1 MELLKSICSLKLLKK
16 ADLLTWWAV
25 KLLPSMTRI
34 SVLGRHSCPRWLY
47 LITQWR
53 PVKVLNVG
61 CWFPQGHCLRCC
73 TCFLKMVPGVRKS
86 TNKRV
91 CLRKIKICT
100 GLVAQSC
107 PIVVAPWTVAHQA
120 SPPLGFS
127 RQEYWSGL
135 PLPSPGDLPDPGIDP
150 GSPALWINPLL
161 SEPPG
166 NPLRCQNSQLK
177 TTALDQRIPGVEH
190 VKVWWG
196 KN

>member
-107 PIVVAPWTVAHQA
+107 PIVVAPWTVACQA
-120 SPPLGFS
+120 PLSMGFS
-127 RQEYWSGL
+127 WQEYWSGL
-135 PLPSPGDLPDPGIDP
+135 PFPSPGDLPDPWIKP
-150 GSPALWINPLL
+150 RSPALQADSLPTELQ
-161 SEPPG
+161 EKP
-166 NPLRCQNSQLK
+166 
-177 TTALDQRIPGVEH
+177 
-190 VKVWWG
+190 
-196 KN
+196 